1 MAREMKDSGI
11 EWVGEIPNNWRTC
24 RICAI
29 ASTEKESINP
39 KDAPYSLFEE
49 FSMPAYDTG
58 NSPQIVQ
65 GENIDS
71 SRTLLRK
78 NAILVNK
85 LNVNK
90 ERIWDASISNEHTA
104 VCSSE
109 FVALY
114 PREVLP
120 RYLYYVLKNPR
131 ITNYLI
137 SLSTGTTNSQ
147 RRINPLDIYH
157 CVIPM
162 PHGEIE
168 QHHIVSFLDSK
179 CAEIDKAVEATK
191 ASIEEYKK
199 LRQAIITEAVTK
211 GLDPNVE
218 MKDSGIEWIGEIPA
232 TWTSM
237 PTKNMFLIGKGLSIT
252 KDNLEETGV
261 PTISY
266 GQIHAKYNTGT
277 HLDDRMFR
285 YVNESYLQSN
295 KQSLVHKGCFVFA
308 DTSED
313 LEGCGNCVY
322 ADREGE
328 FFAGYHTVTLFP
340 KECEDNKYFA
350 YLFRT
355 NEWRRQIRSVLTE
368 VKVYSVSQKIIRRTS
383 IIIPPESE
391 QKEICSY
398 LDTKCAEID
407 SLIKSKEKLIEELT
421 AYRKS
426 LIFEYVTGKKEV
438 PAV

>member
-11 EWVGEIPNNWRTC
+11 EWIGEIPRHWDVRPIKNSFSIVSGSTPDSDKAEYWEGDIPWITPADFKTIDKYTSGGSRF
-24 RICAI
+24 I
-29 ASTEKESINP
+29 TEKGYDSCSTNMIPKGSIIFS
-39 KDAPYSLFEE
+39 KRAPIGSVVINKIDLCTNQGCLSCIKNDKTDSAYFYYLMSIYDDVFNLFG
-49 FSMPAYDTG
+49 S
-58 NSPQIVQ
+58 
-65 GENIDS
+65 
-71 SRTLLRK
+71 
-78 NAILVNK
+78 
-85 LNVNK
+85 
-90 ERIWDASISNEHTA
+90 
-104 VCSSE
+104 
-109 FVALY
+109 
-114 PREVLP
+114 
-120 RYLYYVLKNPR
+120 
-131 ITNYLI
+131 
-137 SLSTGTTNSQ
+137 GTTFKEISATTFGDF
-147 RRINPLDIYH
+147 ILPLPPL
-157 CVIPM
+157 V
-162 PHGEIE
+162 E
-168 QHHIVSFLDSK
+168 QQLVSSFLDSK
-179 CAEIDKAVEATK
+179 CAEIDKAIDATK
-191 ASIEEYKK
+191 ASIEEYRK
-199 LRQAIITEAVTK
+199 LRQAIITETVTK
-211 GLDPNVE
+211 GLDPDVE

-383 IIIPPESE
+383 MIIPPASE

-398 LDTKCAEID
+398 LDSKCSEID

>member
-11 EWVGEIPNNWRTC
+11 EWIGVIPKHWTTIKLKNTHDGMNVGESIDKEYWEESDGDVVFYTAGLNPITTTYRHFPP
-24 RICAI
+24 
-29 ASTEKESINP
+29 EKYTSSNDLLLARNGTPYVYLPIEKSVYTDHIIRVKIKDGYSKKYIMYCLQRSIN
-39 KDAPYSLFEE
+39 AEIV
-49 FSMPAYDTG
+49 DTV
-58 NSPQIVQ
+58 SIATW
-65 GENIDS
+65 S
-71 SRTLLRK
+71 
-78 NAILVNK
+78 
-85 LNVNK
+85 
-90 ERIWDASISNEHTA
+90 ASIWNRQ
-104 VCSSE
+104 C
-109 FVALY
+109 
-114 PREVLP
+114 LP
-120 RYLYYVLKNPR
+120 LPSYEEQK
-131 ITNYLI
+131 LI
-137 SLSTGTTNSQ
+137 A
-147 RRINPLDIYH
+147 
-157 CVIPM
+157 
-162 PHGEIE
+162 
-168 QHHIVSFLDSK
+168 SFLDSK
-179 CAEIDKAVEATK
+179 CAEIDKAIETTK

-211 GLDPNVE
+211 GLDPDVE

-383 IIIPPESE
+383 IIIPPASE

-398 LDTKCAEID
+398 LDSKCSEID

-426 LIFEYVTGKKEV
+426 LIYEYVTGKKEV